1 LQKEHLLLTLESRG
15 MSPPAKTLSALVIV
29 SAMSINTGLGNAF
42 PSFPGSAWECSPEAP
57 PPCLK
62 SPQPVNIITYV
73 TVFHTGKAE
82 PCVRRSQAEPGSEKG
97 RCEHED
103 GRMAETMIK
112 ATLSNSARKGATTAS
127 YHLSWTAKKP
137 AVSYLAKGKP
147 GLFFHPCLSL

>member
-1 LQKEHLLLTLESRG
+1 MLFTRSQ
-15 MSPPAKTLSALVIV
+15 
-29 SAMSINTGLGNAF
+29 
-42 PSFPGSAWECSPEAP
+42 EAP

-103 GRMAETMIK
+103 GRMAETIIK
-112 ATLSNSARKGATTAS
+112 AEVFQVGLLARFFKLAS
-127 YHLSWTAKKP
+127 
-137 AVSYLAKGKP
+137 
-147 GLFFHPCLSL
+147 